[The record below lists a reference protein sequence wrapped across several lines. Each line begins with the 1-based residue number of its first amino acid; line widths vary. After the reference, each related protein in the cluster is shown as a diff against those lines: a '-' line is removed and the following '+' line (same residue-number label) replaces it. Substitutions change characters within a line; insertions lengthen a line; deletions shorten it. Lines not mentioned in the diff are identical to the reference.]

1 LVNVS
6 FTDEQTK
13 RIDGDALVSLAVR
26 VLVHESYPDMTELS
40 ITAVTDEEIADLKA
54 AHLGEH
60 AVTDVLSFPIDELVP
75 GEVPTVEQDGP
86 PLLLGDVVIAPGYI
100 ARQAAEHAV
109 QEADELALIVVHGVL
124 HLMGWDHVTDSDAE
138 AMEERERQI
147 LALVG
152 VERR

>member
-1 LVNVS
+1 MNVS
-6 FTDEQTK
+6 FTDEQTR

-26 VLVHESYPDMTELS
+26 VLVHESYPEMTELS

-54 AHLGEH
+54 AHLGER
-60 AVTDVLSFPIDELVP
+60 AVTDVLSFPIEDLVP
-75 GEVPTVEQDGP
+75 GEAPTVDQDGP

-100 ARQAAEHAV
+100 ARQAAVHAV
-109 QEADELALIVVHGVL
+109 READELALMVVHGVL

>member
-1 LVNVS
+1 VSVS

-13 RIDGDALVSLAVR
+13 QIDGAALVSLAER
-26 VLVHESYPDMTELS
+26 VLVHESYPGMTELS
-40 ITAVTDEEIADLKA
+40 ITAVTDEAIAELKA
-54 AHLGEH
+54 AHLGER
-60 AVTDVLSFPIDELVP
+60 AVTDVLSFPIDDLVP
-75 GEVPTVEQDGP
+75 GHPPTVDQNGP

-100 ARQAAEHAV
+100 ARQAAEY
-109 QEADELALIVVHGVL
+109 EISETDELALMVVHGVL